1 MRKRLTWLALIA
13 FGLLIG
19 GAGRSVSA
27 STVTTEQQVSTTQYV
42 WTKVSHRNSAIA
54 YHPKTTKSVYLWN
67 QLHTQRLHNLR
78 NYPTTTWYVKNSVV
92 MQHDGVSHVY
102 YELYNQHNSVS
113 GYVWRGYLTK
123 GINPKQTGISDL
135 SKMAYT
141 KTECYQFFKDNLKML
156 ASLPQTEFQDLI
168 INQVKQDLKGKGT
181 NSQQLNMMAKLLATS
196 NMSSRD
202 AAANAN
208 ILNYATVKFAVKD
221 VNPAV
226 ITNYEA
232 YWKADQR
239 TQALTYYVKA
249 VESQLR
255 SLVADSGNRDY
266 GLYLVPTTSRDAWK
280 PKVMMVVE

>member
-1 MRKRLTWLALIA
+1 M
-13 FGLLIG
+13 
-19 GAGRSVSA
+19 S
-27 STVTTEQQVSTTQYV
+27 
-42 WTKVSHRNSAIA
+42 
-54 YHPKTTKSVYLWN
+54 
-67 QLHTQRLHNLR
+67 

-92 MQHDGVSHVY
+92 MQHGGVSHVY
-102 YELYNQHNSVS
+102 YELYNQHNSAS

-123 GINPKQTGISDL
+123 GINPKQPGISDL

-221 VNPAV
+221 VNTAV

-239 TQALTYYVKA
+239 AQALTYYVKA
-249 VESQLR
+249 VETQLR
-255 SLVADSGNRDY
+255 SLVTDSGNRDY

>member
-156 ASLPQTEFQDLI
+156 QACRRRSF
-168 INQVKQDLKGKGT
+168 
-181 NSQQLNMMAKLLATS
+181 
-196 NMSSRD
+196 
-202 AAANAN
+202 
-208 ILNYATVKFAVKD
+208 
-221 VNPAV
+221 
-226 ITNYEA
+226 
-232 YWKADQR
+232 R
-239 TQALTYYVKA
+239 T
-249 VESQLR
+249 
-255 SLVADSGNRDY
+255 
-266 GLYLVPTTSRDAWK
+266 
-280 PKVMMVVE
+280 